1 MSKVRA
7 KEMGEG
13 EEGRKEEQWVLRS
26 VLNWFL
32 QLVLISRAGPKSHS
46 IFTKVTNSEK
56 SEGLGDK
63 KSTVLES

>member
-13 EEGRKEEQWVLRS
+13 EGRKEEQW

-46 IFTKVTNSEK
+46 IFTKVTNSET

-63 KSTVLES
+63 KSTILES